1 MDRFLYF
8 VLHIF
13 LLIVGVTTR
22 AANKYFDS
30 RCSIAASLEHIIKL
44 ILKFIYV
51 VSPKWRASELLPL
64 RLSQGSTS

>member
-44 ILKFIYV
+44 ILKFV
-51 VSPKWRASELLPL
+51 VEDGDHS
-64 RLSQGSTS
+64 

>member
-44 ILKFIYV
+44 ILK
-51 VSPKWRASELLPL
+51 LPL
-64 RLSQGSTS
+64 FITPFYGVRFGGMDIACST

>member
-44 ILKFIYV
+44 ILKLKKFGPFHESVQWI
-51 VSPKWRASELLPL
+51 
-64 RLSQGSTS
+64 